1 MVAAALVVVTALEAG
16 GGPFA
21 SLSELEKLGLVLNK
35 AHLVRGN
42 HMAANRAARE
52 QKLVVADF
60 TSEIKMKIL
69 KKKHYFL
76 KNNCNQMG
84 TCTFAPIASRQ
95 NGNAKVQN
103 VIKNVNSLTARQKNA
118 QI

>member
-1 MVAAALVVVTALEAG
+1 MAAALVVVTALEAG

-60 TSEIKMKIL
+60 TSEIKMKIFI
-69 KKKHYFL
+69 KKTLFL
-76 KNNCNQMG
+76 EKQ
-84 TCTFAPIASRQ
+84 
-95 NGNAKVQN
+95 
-103 VIKNVNSLTARQKNA
+103 L
-118 QI
+118 